1 MRFINSKEYW
11 DKVIKI
17 CNKSG
22 HKFRTNSF
30 GICWCTRC
38 GQLGPWSN
46 ATEMVDDDKLLI
58 LNEND
63 CRLKLGNAKVIAVD
77 FDGTVVKSDWPR
89 VGENIPGAFEVL
101 RELIRNGHKII
112 LHTQREH
119 ETVEEIEDVL
129 QIALDK
135 LKEEGIS
142 LYSINE
148 FPARD
153 NKYYPS
159 RKTYADIYIDDHNA
173 MIPLVSWK
181 NNKGVNLPYV
191 DWIAL
196 DSWFV
201 DNGFYKKRILG

>member
-1 MRFINSKEYW
+1 M
-11 DKVIKI
+11 
-17 CNKSG
+17 G
-22 HKFRTNSF
+22 M
-30 GICWCTRC
+30 
-38 GQLGPWSN
+38 
-46 ATEMVDDDKLLI
+46 TE
-58 LNEND
+58 
-63 CRLKLGNAKVIAVD
+63 
-77 FDGTVVKSDWPR
+77 
-89 VGENIPGAFEVL
+89 
-101 RELIRNGHKII
+101 
-112 LHTQREH
+112 
-119 ETVEEIEDVL
+119 EEIEDVL